1 MTFRARR
8 FLLPARTRV
17 FLVAAAAL
25 LSVAAIAEG
34 IILYRTG
41 DPAANTTAPVGALVG
56 SGWQYQGTF
65 GSYLGTAIAPLYFIT
80 AQHVGTS
87 DKFVFQ
93 GAQYTIVNSFDDP
106 ETDLRI
112 CEVAEPLPI
121 YAPLYTGLSEV
132 GKHLI
137 VIGRGKQRGASIVA
151 GGKLRGWYWGAT
163 DEVQRW
169 GENVV
174 AAIKEIPG
182 AGEMVYALFDKPG
195 LPNEAHLANGDS
207 AGAVFVND
215 GGTWKLAGINYD
227 VDYVYTGPN
236 GAGILFAALFDER
249 SFYGPNRLPVTG
261 NAPVPSGFYASRISS
276 RIGWIASIIE
286 PRLAN
291 ISARATVGIGD
302 QVSIAGFIIKGNPGQ
317 SRRVII
323 RGLGPSLQVNG
334 VPVAGRLVNPLLELH
349 NGTGALVS
357 LNDNWRAG
365 AQANAIQSVG
375 FAPSDE
381 REAAL
386 FATLPVGEYTAI
398 LRGAGGSTGI
408 GLIEV
413 YDADGIGNARLL
425 NLSARANVGTGDR
438 VLIGGLIVH
447 SVSQRLLLRAI
458 GPDLAG
464 RGVTGELRNPVL
476 ELHDSNGALLSTND
490 NWRNAP
496 NSSEIIAT
504 GLAPID
510 ARESAILLTPGP
522 GAYTAIVRGAG
533 ATAGVALLEAYL
545 LE

>member
-1 MTFRARR
+1 MIFRALR
-8 FLLPARTRV
+8 LVLSARGPGS
-17 FLVAAAAL
+17 LIAAAL
-25 LSVAAIAEG
+25 LSFAAAAEG

-41 DPAANTTAPVGALVG
+41 DPAANTTAPGGGLAG
-56 SGWQYQGTF
+56 SGWQYEGTF
-65 GSYLGTAIAPLYFIT
+65 GSYLGTAIAPHYFIT
-80 AQHVGTS
+80 AQHVGLS
-87 DKFVFQ
+87 DKFIFHGVE
-93 GAQYTIVNSFDDP
+93 YTIVNSFDDP

-112 CEVAEPLPI
+112 FEVAEPLPI
-121 YAPLYTGLSEV
+121 YAPLYTGINEV
-132 GKHLI
+132 GKHLV
-137 VIGRGKQRGASIVA
+137 VIGRGKQRGASIVT
-151 GGKLRGWYWGAT
+151 GGKQRGWHWGST

-174 AAIKEIPG
+174 TAIQEIPG
-182 AGEMVYALFDKPG
+182 AGEMVYALFDKAG

-207 AGAVFVND
+207 AGAVFIND

-227 VDYVYTGPN
+227 VDSVYTGPN

-249 SFYGPNRLPVTG
+249 GFYGSDRLLVTG

-276 RIGWIASIIE
+276 RISWIASIIE

-291 ISARATVGIGD
+291 ISARAAVGIGE
-302 QVSIAGFIIKGNPGQ
+302 QVSIAGFIIRGNPGE

-323 RGLGPSLQVNG
+323 RGIGPSLQVNG
-334 VPVAGRLVNPLLELH
+334 VPVPARLVNPLLELH
-349 NGTGALVS
+349 NATGALVS

-365 AQANAIQSVG
+365 AQANAIQSIG
-375 FAPSDE
+375 FAPEDE
-381 REAAL
+381 REAAI

-398 LRGAGGSTGI
+398 LRGTGGSAGI

-447 SVSQRLLLRAI
+447 SMSQRLLLRAI

-464 RGVTGELRNPVL
+464 HGVAGELRNPVL
-476 ELHDSNGALLSTND
+476 ELHDSNGALLASND
-490 NWRNAP
+490 NWRDAT

-504 GLAPID
+504 GLAPRD
-510 ARESAILLTPGP
+510 ARESALLLTPGP
-522 GAYTAIVRGAG
+522 GEYTAIVRGVG
-533 ATAGVALLEAYL
+533 ATAGIALLEAYL